1 MSLRTMFDKLR
12 ELYGTEEA
20 WRHALSACCAF
31 GVPLQLA
38 HHVRLAR
45 TSCRE
50 AVDTMWD
57 LHNLEAYLQA
67 SDDGG
72 LDPRQL
78 GSVSELLYG
87 GAQPSW
93 HDARPIERPSPHP
106 RRSLDLRSMIRS
118 LMRRRG

>member
-12 ELYGTEEA
+12 ELYGTEDA

-38 HHVRLAR
+38 HI
-45 TSCRE
+45 SIKDCRE

-57 LHNLEAYLQA
+57 LRNLEAYLQA
-67 SDDGG
+67 SDDGW

-78 GSVSELLYG
+78 GSVSWLLYG

-93 HDARPIERPSPHP
+93 HDARPIERPTPHP